1 MMSGLTKSQDFLT
14 SPVLPVFR
22 SSPRACH
29 LFCPDLDHQ
38 DHELR
43 QGITVDLRF
52 MPKSVGKSSVVVSA
66 TPVYR

>member
-1 MMSGLTKSQDFLT
+1 MMSGLTKGQDFLT

-29 LFCPDLDHQ
+29 LFCSDLDHQ

-43 QGITVDLRF
+43 QGMTVDLRF

-66 TPVYR
+66 TPVYC

>member
-1 MMSGLTKSQDFLT
+1 MMSGLTKGQDFLT

-29 LFCPDLDHQ
+29 LFCSDLDHQ

-43 QGITVDLRF
+43 QGMTVDLRF
-52 MPKSVGKSSVVVSA
+52 MPK
-66 TPVYR
+66 PR